1 MPTEERIALKLSER
15 KKRGSRVPKT
25 ANRIKIKRKIPNSR
39 FLKRKVTFEF
49 NFIAMISFP
58 FLQ

>member
-39 FLKRKVTFEF
+39 FLKR
-49 NFIAMISFP
+49 
-58 FLQ
+58 